1 MRCRRNAPNVTF
13 LRPVELFAK
22 DSSME
27 RLVDYLERA
36 IIFDRLAV
44 EEANPN
50 LKANFERKAGGY
62 RKMATGRAHA
72 LGVEL
77 SEIQTGTLNPRRPG
91 IAPPRL

>member
-44 EEANPN
+44 DEANPN

-62 RKMATGRAHA
+62 RQNGDGSSAR
-72 LGVEL
+72 
-77 SEIQTGTLNPRRPG
+77 PWRR
-91 IAPPRL
+91 IVRDSNWNT